1 MDRITAFKQFLETNP
16 KDSMTR
22 YSLAMEYANA
32 GNSDMAVEEFAKL
45 IELNP
50 DYTPAYHMAAQ
61 TLVREGKD
69 DSAKKMLED
78 GIACA
83 RRTGNLHAQREME
96 GLLESL
102 DRI

>member
-1 MDRITAFKQFLETNP
+1 MDRITTFKRFLEEHP
-16 KDSMTR
+16 QDSLTR

-32 GNSDMAVEEFAKL
+32 GNSDMALEEFGKL
-45 IELNP
+45 IQINP

-61 TLVREGKD
+61 TLVREGRD
-69 DSAKKMLED
+69 DQARKMLEQ
-78 GIACA
+78 GIGCA

-102 DRI
+102 DSL